1 MRAWLRRDHHPGII
15 IRIIGG
21 QRIFDAARSDLGGK
35 LAPMSKVKE
44 ALSLTLSIE
53 ADSYPSLILIIEIG
67 SEFLQ
72 ADLSSG
78 KFHFWMSLRTK
89 SISLNFEPLTKTI
102 IPKKNRGVL
111 VVVQIAVVALDWWR

>member
-35 LAPMSKVKE
+35 LAPMSKDSVKE

-78 KFHFWMSLRTK
+78 KFHFWMTLRTK

-102 IPKKNRGVL
+102 IPKKKLRRSRRRP
-111 VVVQIAVVALDWWR
+111 DCSRDP

>member
-102 IPKKNRGVL
+102 IPKKKSRRSRCRPDCSRGP
-111 VVVQIAVVALDWWR
+111 